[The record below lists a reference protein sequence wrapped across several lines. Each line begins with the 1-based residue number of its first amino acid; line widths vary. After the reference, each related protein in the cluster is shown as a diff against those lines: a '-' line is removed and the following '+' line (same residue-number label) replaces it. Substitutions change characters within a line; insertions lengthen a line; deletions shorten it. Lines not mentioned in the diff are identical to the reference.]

1 MASLIPRGPPAP
13 PPPRSS
19 APSGSGDNTL
29 APPAPPQRRPSHR
42 SVKSHHYND
51 APEELDLA
59 LKRAGGGGGSQ
70 KRTRATSRV
79 VADPSTLQAA
89 ARSPEP
95 RSASTE
101 SASPSEEPVY
111 PAFEPNTSSTP
122 PPPPEARLHRRYGPP
137 RSTGADS
144 QAQWPADVLLL
155 DQLAFAE
162 PTKLVLLFVTG
173 NPGLVAYYRHFLASL
188 RDALPADLKAQTVVH
203 AIGHLGH
210 TPDMS
215 ASERRGFNPAA
226 QATLEDQV
234 ADKVAYVEELAET
247 YRFGQD
253 DAPKLVLLGHSIG
266 AWISMQVRRDS
277 ASPSSHILTYHPPRA
292 QVMKERPS
300 LVSSVHA
307 LFPTISHMAKTK
319 NGRSLS
325 PLFSSWSL
333 RPVFYSTS
341 FLSYL
346 PTGLTSRIVSLLTG
360 QSGAG
365 AQTTTELV
373 SSPESVLAALV
384 MARHELGTVTDLDT
398 EVLEQYG
405 DRLWFYWA
413 AEGNDGWVT
422 EEAVEEIEACLESRW
437 GEDGR
442 KRRARC
448 QEEIPHAFVLNDGE
462 QDLATRRM
470 SLCRFQ
476 VRETLPLTPFSHAAH
491 STSLAQKCASWIVD
505 DLEPAPSPSR
515 DKDTA

>member
-29 APPAPPQRRPSHR
+29 APPVPPQRRPSHR

-101 SASPSEEPVY
+101 SASSSEEPVY

-266 AWISMQVRRDS
+266 AWISMQV
-277 ASPSSHILTYHPPRA
+277 
-292 QVMKERPS
+292 MKERPS

-319 NGRSLS
+319 NGL
-325 PLFSSWSL
+325 
-333 RPVFYSTS
+333 FYSTS

-448 QEEIPHAFVLNDGE
+448 QEEIPHAFVLND
-462 QDLATRRM
+462 
-470 SLCRFQ
+470 
-476 VRETLPLTPFSHAAH
+476 AH
-491 STSLAQKCASWIVD
+491 SNSLAQKCASWIVD